1 MVCQPKSLGVAVDVY
16 LLLLWG
22 VGDSAATRA
31 GARQLICA
39 LAKLL
44 VLELAQDV
52 RMIPTGFVPT
62 DHFSR
67 LGRLIIDHVYLNIL
81 ENASWVQNRPFDLI
95 KSLRSVVLSMICRCS
110 KLHCCE

>member
-1 MVCQPKSLGVAVDVY
+1 MVSQSKSLGIAVDMY
-16 LLLLWG
+16 FLLLWC
-22 VGDSAATRA
+22 VGDSPTTRA
-31 GARQLICA
+31 GARQLIRA

-52 RMIPTGFVPT
+52 RMVPTGFVPT

-67 LGRLIIDHVYLNIL
+67 LGCLIIDHVYLNIL
-81 ENASWVQNRPFDLI
+81 ENTSWIQDRPFDLI
-95 KSLRSVVLSMICRCS
+95 KGLWSVVLSMICRCS